1 MSNTYFQFSQFRVE
15 QGGSAMKVC
24 TDACVQGAYIAEKLS
39 VAQPAVKRILDIGT
53 GTGLLALMLAQ
64 GCDALVDAIEIDEK
78 AYRQAGKNFLASP
91 WKERLQVYHADIR
104 EYDFIK
110 KYDFIISNPPF
121 YENDLK
127 SPSRLKNQAMH
138 AITLN
143 YGELLEAVKHN
154 LISGGKFAVL
164 LPFERFAGFIRQAE
178 KMEFH
183 LQDSLLLKQTPSHH
197 IFRAIGIFGNDRKKG
212 MEETLTIKNKQ
223 EDYTPE
229 FIRLLKPYY
238 LYL

>member
-39 VAQPAVKRILDIGT
+39 VLQPAVKRILDIGT
-53 GTGLLALMLAQ
+53 GSGLLALMLAQ
-64 GCDALVDAIEIDEK
+64 GSTALVDAIEIEEK
-78 AYRQAGKNFLASP
+78 AFRQAGKNFLASP
-91 WKERLQVYHADIR
+91 WKDRLQAYHGDIR
-104 EYDFIK
+104 EYEFIK

-127 SPSRLKNQAMH
+127 SPIHGKNQARH

-154 LISGGKFAVL
+154 LIPGGRFSVL
-164 LPFERFAGFIRQAE
+164 LPFERFAGFVRQAE

-183 LQDSLLLKQTPSHH
+183 LQDSLRVKQTPSHNF
-197 IFRAIGIFGNDRKKG
+197 FRAIGIFGNGIKKG
-212 MEETLTIKNKQ
+212 MDETLTIKNKQ
-223 EDYTPE
+223 EEYTPE